1 MANFAMPARP
11 DAPPPDR
18 RTVAVGIIRSGIVTT
33 VRAAA
38 GLSEAR
44 RGDRPAADRSAVTG

>member
-1 MANFAMPARP
+1 MANSAMPART

-33 VRAAA
+33 LRTAP
-38 GLSEAR
+38 GIDNTR
-44 RGDRPAADRSAVTG
+44 RPAVKP